1 MNKYRCSLHMKCNW
15 KGDKSIGTPQN
26 IEVIFGTMNKIKMS
40 DFFIN

>member
-15 KGDKSIGTPQN
+15 KDDKSIPQN
-26 IEVIFGTMNKIKMS
+26 IEVIFGTICKIKLS